1 MIGEKQGLG
10 NQDGNIIL
18 INKKSHFRFFFFL
31 FTSFVILKL
40 ETIKNICNSLDYIII
55 DISYKK
61 WYNMQQ
67 IKGNIIIWKKIS
79 SQYQNLKHY

>member
-31 FTSFVILKL
+31 FPSFAILIL
-40 ETIKNICNSLDYIII
+40 EA
-55 DISYKK
+55 
-61 WYNMQQ
+61 
-67 IKGNIIIWKKIS
+67 
-79 SQYQNLKHY
+79 